1 MIFKTILANILLAGS
16 VLAQMPAMPAPELK
30 KLDYLVGTWTAE
42 GTIPPGP
49 WGAGGK
55 FSVIHK
61 NEWMHGNSTG
71 FIGYD
76 AHKNVYTS
84 IDFTSRGRREVAQGS
99 LNGDIW
105 TWTSSETHD
114 GQNIQQR
121 TTNTILSPKS
131 YIAKFEFSRDGTNWA
146 VMMEAKVTKK

>member
-1 MIFKTILANILLAGS
+1 
-16 VLAQMPAMPAPELK
+16 MPP
-30 KLDYLVGTWTAE
+30 DF
-42 GTIPPGP
+42 
-49 WGAGGK
+49 GGD
-55 FSVIHK
+55 SH
-61 NEWMHGNSTG
+61 STG

-84 IDFTSRGRREVAQGS
+84 IDFTSRSRREVAQGS